1 MLMQKSNTEYL
12 SYRQRMYEPKK
23 IKGTLV
29 PFGYKK
35 SEDDPKTVIPIPE
48 QLDILQEAIQLH
60 KKGQSLQKCVDYIF
74 SKTKRKITRQGF
86 YKIVNK
92 NNVKKKARE
101 SAREQLDY
109 QRDRVL
115 KAKRE
120 LDKERSKLHNK
131 NKKIRDLD
139 IVLEGKSKTVIDTKE
154 IEEASPTIQ
163 KAFEEKDIIFQANAG
178 PQSDFLASSERE
190 VFYGGARGGGKS
202 YAMLVDPLRYCDKQ
216 HHRALLIRR
225 TMPELRD
232 LINHS
237 QQLYSKAYPGAKWR
251 EQEKEWR
258 FPSGARI
265 EFGYA
270 ENLTDALRYQGQS
283 YTWIGIDELPQYP
296 TPDIYNFLRSSLRS
310 VDPAIPVYMRATG
323 NPGNVGSLWVKEMF
337 VDPCEANQ
345 RFEVEI
351 PTPMG
356 VKSISRKFI
365 PAKLQDNPYLMQ
377 TDDYYAMLA
386 SLPEVQKKQFLEGDW
401 DAYESSSFPEFSRQV
416 HVIEPFDI
424 PRNWMRFRAADWGY
438 SSPACCLWF
447 AVDYDNNLFVYR
459 ELYTK
464 RNTADIFARKVLD
477 MEDGEYIR
485 YGILDSSTWARRGDI
500 GPSIAE
506 TMIQEGCRWRQSD
519 RSPRSRIAGKVEVH
533 KRLRIDEDTGY
544 PSMFIFNNCLN
555 LIRTLPMLPVDKN
568 NPEDVD
574 TTADDHA
581 YDALRYGCMSRPI
594 HPVSQRGNDFLTS
607 TERQDSAPADS
618 IFGY

>member
-1 MLMQKSNTEYL
+1 MPKSNTGYL
-12 SYRQRMYEPKK
+12 YYHQRMYEPKK
-23 IKGTLV
+23 IRGTLI

-35 SEDDPKTVIPIPE
+35 SEDDPKTVLPIPE
-48 QLDILQEAIQLH
+48 ELDVLQEAVKLH
-60 KKGQSLQKCVDYIF
+60 KKGQSLQKCVDYIY

-92 NNVKKKARE
+92 NNIKKKARE

-131 NKKIRDLD
+131 NKKIKDLD
-139 IVLEGKSKTVIDTKE
+139 IVLEGKVKTVIDTKE
-154 IEEASPTIQ
+154 IEEASPTIK
-163 KAFEEKDIIFQANAG
+163 KAFEEKDVIFQPNEG

-310 VDPAIPVYMRATG
+310 VDPEIPVYMRATG

-337 VDPCEANQ
+337 VDPCESNK
-345 RFEVEI
+345 RFDVEI

-356 VKSISRKFI
+356 VKKISRKFI

-401 DAYESSSFPEFSRQV
+401 DAYESSSFPEFNRQI

-464 RNTADIFARKVLD
+464 RNTADIFARKVLE

-533 KRLRIDEDTGY
+533 KRLRVDEDTGY
-544 PSMFIFNNCLN
+544 PSMFIFSNCLN

>member
-1 MLMQKSNTEYL
+1 
-12 SYRQRMYEPKK
+12 
-23 IKGTLV
+23 
-29 PFGYKK
+29 
-35 SEDDPKTVIPIPE
+35 
-48 QLDILQEAIQLH
+48 
-60 KKGQSLQKCVDYIF
+60 
-74 SKTKRKITRQGF
+74 
-86 YKIVNK
+86 
-92 NNVKKKARE
+92 
-101 SAREQLDY
+101 
-109 QRDRVL
+109 
-115 KAKRE
+115 
-120 LDKERSKLHNK
+120 
-131 NKKIRDLD
+131 
-139 IVLEGKSKTVIDTKE
+139 
-154 IEEASPTIQ
+154 
-163 KAFEEKDIIFQANAG
+163 
-178 PQSDFLASSERE
+178 
-190 VFYGGARGGGKS
+190 
-202 YAMLVDPLRYCDKQ
+202 
-216 HHRALLIRR
+216 
-225 TMPELRD
+225 
-232 LINHS
+232 
-237 QQLYSKAYPGAKWR
+237 
-251 EQEKEWR
+251 
-258 FPSGARI
+258 
-265 EFGYA
+265 
-270 ENLTDALRYQGQS
+270 
-283 YTWIGIDELPQYP
+283 
-296 TPDIYNFLRSSLRS
+296 
-310 VDPAIPVYMRATG
+310 
-323 NPGNVGSLWVKEMF
+323 MF
-337 VDPCEANQ
+337 VDPCESNK
-345 RFEVEI
+345 RFDVEI

-356 VKSISRKFI
+356 VKKISRKFI

-464 RNTADIFARKVLD
+464 RNTADIFARKVLE

-519 RSPRSRIAGKVEVH
+519 RSPRSRISGKVEVH
-533 KRLRIDEDTGY
+533 KRLRVDEDTGY
-544 PSMFIFNNCLN
+544 PSMFIFSNCLN

>member
-1 MLMQKSNTEYL
+1 
-12 SYRQRMYEPKK
+12 MYEPKK
-23 IKGTLV
+23 IRGTLI

-35 SEDDPKTVIPIPE
+35 SEDDPKTVLPIPE
-48 QLDILQEAIQLH
+48 ELDVLQEAVKLH
-60 KKGQSLQKCVDYIF
+60 KKGQSLQKCVDYIY
-74 SKTKRKITRQGF
+74 SKTQRKITRQGF

-92 NNVKKKARE
+92 NNIKKKARE

-131 NKKIRDLD
+131 NKKIKDLD
-139 IVLEGKSKTVIDTKE
+139 IVLEGKVKTVIDTKE
-154 IEEASPTIQ
+154 IEEASPTIK
-163 KAFEEKDIIFQANAG
+163 KAFEEKDVIFQPNEG

-310 VDPAIPVYMRATG
+310 VDPQIPVYMRATG

-337 VDPCEANQ
+337 VDPCESNK
-345 RFEVEI
+345 RFDVEI

-356 VKSISRKFI
+356 VKKISRKFI

-464 RNTADIFARKVLD
+464 RNTADIFARKVLE

-519 RSPRSRIAGKVEVH
+519 RSPRSRISGKVEVH
-533 KRLRIDEDTGY
+533 KRLRVDEDTGY
-544 PSMFIFNNCLN
+544 PSMFIFSNCLN

>member
-1 MLMQKSNTEYL
+1 MPKSNTGYL
-12 SYRQRMYEPKK
+12 FYHQRMYEPKK
-23 IKGTLV
+23 IRGTLI

-35 SEDDPKTVIPIPE
+35 SEDDPKTVLPIPE
-48 QLDILQEAIQLH
+48 ELDVLQEAVKLH
-60 KKGQSLQKCVDYIF
+60 KKGQSLQKCVDYIY
-74 SKTKRKITRQGF
+74 SKTQRKITRQGF

-92 NNVKKKARE
+92 NNIKKKARE

-131 NKKIRDLD
+131 NKKIKDLD
-139 IVLEGKSKTVIDTKE
+139 IVLEGKVKTVIDTKE
-154 IEEASPTIQ
+154 IEEASPTIK
-163 KAFEEKDIIFQANAG
+163 KAFEEKDVIFQPNEG

-310 VDPAIPVYMRATG
+310 VDPQIPVYMRATG

-337 VDPCEANQ
+337 VDPSESNK
-345 RFEVEI
+345 RFNVEI

-356 VKSISRKFI
+356 VKKISRKFI

-464 RNTADIFARKVLD
+464 RNTADIFARKVLE

-519 RSPRSRIAGKVEVH
+519 RSPRSRISGKVEVH
-533 KRLRIDEDTGY
+533 KRLRVDEDTGY
-544 PSMFIFNNCLN
+544 PSMFIFSNCLN